1 MKCYLY
7 LCLACQGL
15 HSGIESL
22 RTPCGKLSPDS
33 ARNYSAS
40 SSCQLG
46 HNFSDPAQ
54 DSVLSGRKLF
64 GMMDVNTWATMPQR
78 PHGYK
83 AGTPF
88 SRYRLPPTHR
98 RFLVSHSISVSI
110 HSLICS
116 AISQWLFAHSPC
128 SSLSYLPRNPLRPL
142 MSSRRIIP
150 LPFLE
155 PAQPTALPRR

>member
-1 MKCYLY
+1 MWK
-7 LCLACQGL
+7 
-15 HSGIESL
+15 IEF
-22 RTPCGKLSPDS
+22 
-33 ARNYSAS
+33 S

-64 GMMDVNTWATMPQR
+64 GTMDVNTWATMPQR

-98 RFLVSHSISVSI
+98 RFLVSHSIFVSI

-116 AISQWLFAHSPC
+116 TISQWLFAHSPC
-128 SSLSYLPRNPLRPL
+128 SSLSYLPRNPLLPL
-142 MSSRRIIP
+142 MSPRRILS
-150 LPFLE
+150 LPFM
-155 PAQPTALPRR
+155 